1 MQTLEM
7 KKIFLDKNLYFIN
20 IINKNYLMDI

>member
-1 MQTLEM
+1 MQTLEV
-7 KKIFLDKNLYFIN
+7 KIIFLAKNLYFMN